1 MLMLMLL
8 MSAKA
13 DPAPVQSEAM
23 PLSTPQHG
31 ARQWATVVPSGR
43 ELTPLSFP
51 PDPLAVF
58 HVQGRLGLVIL
69 FWGLSSAGTV
79 LYEAKVLCSRPFL
92 LRDVIL

>member
-1 MLMLMLL
+1 MLMLMLML

-51 PDPLAVF
+51 PDPLAMF
-58 HVQGRLGLVIL
+58 HVQGHLGLVIL

-79 LYEAKVLCSRPFL
+79 LGQCSVLQTLS
-92 LRDVIL
+92 